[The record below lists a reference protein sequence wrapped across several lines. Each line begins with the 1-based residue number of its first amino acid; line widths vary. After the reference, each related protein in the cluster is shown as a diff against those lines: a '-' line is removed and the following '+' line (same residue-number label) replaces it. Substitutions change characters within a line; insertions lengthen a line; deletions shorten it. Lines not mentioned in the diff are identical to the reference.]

1 LGDSRATKAL
11 LCFLADTAVGCFGD
25 ENARAAARA
34 QVDNERGLEDLDTEE
49 LEVEERRGEG

>member
-1 LGDSRATKAL
+1 MNDSDSWQAWLIDL
-11 LCFLADTAVGCFGD
+11 LNDIILF
-25 ENARAAARA
+25 